1 VTTERGHRL
10 QPELRICCDPRQSG
24 PEATLAHA
32 DGRAVRGYGRTARP
46 GPSWPCGCPPHRRA
60 PRTHRCGHSGTR
72 TQNARTPT
80 RDTGHPHPDIGQP
93 TRGHRIRGHW
103 TVTPDTRH
111 WTPDAWSD
119 RVRGQGDQTRKASRT
134 DFLDDHDFPTARWD
148 ARTGDL
154 WTAPAAPGN
163 DEGSATV
170 RYLPARDYLPR
181 YQAPARSL
189 RRPSQAAPWRIA
201 LLM

>member
-1 VTTERGHRL
+1 MALTPNSLARRKPGVQIPSPPPPNQQVRASSASSGRRSLHVAAALRPRAQVPVQPGRLAATRRLGPGPHTVTTERGHRL

-103 TVTPDTRH
+103 TVKPDTGH
-111 WTPDAWSD
+111 WTPDAWSYEYAD
-119 RVRGQGDQTRKASRT
+119 RVT
-134 DFLDDHDFPTARWD
+134 
-148 ARTGDL
+148 
-154 WTAPAAPGN
+154 
-163 DEGSATV
+163 
-170 RYLPARDYLPR
+170 
-181 YQAPARSL
+181 
-189 RRPSQAAPWRIA
+189 
-201 LLM
+201 